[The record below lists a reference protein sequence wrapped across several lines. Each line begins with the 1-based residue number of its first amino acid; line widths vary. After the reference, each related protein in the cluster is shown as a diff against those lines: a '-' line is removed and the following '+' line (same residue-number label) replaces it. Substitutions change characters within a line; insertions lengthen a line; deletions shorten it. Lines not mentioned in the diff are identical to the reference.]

1 MGNLLVIR
9 HFFLWI
15 SHFHVTGLSSPLS
28 FSFIFSIWFNEA
40 SIFSFKAKLGV
51 RNLII
56 HSKPHSCQQYDEKA
70 SVLINGDVTLSKNP
84 LLNGSLYFIL
94 IFINLKKATTKS
106 IVIEISRTVG
116 LSTLSGDPTQDG
128 HPVGMLELDLVGWDQ
143 QCGDRASLVPRC
155 RLLPA
160 WRRDLPEHC
169 L

>member
-1 MGNLLVIR
+1 M
-9 HFFLWI
+9 
-15 SHFHVTGLSSPLS
+15 
-28 FSFIFSIWFNEA
+28 
-40 SIFSFKAKLGV
+40 
-51 RNLII
+51 
-56 HSKPHSCQQYDEKA
+56 
-70 SVLINGDVTLSKNP
+70 TLSKNP